1 MCRRVLL
8 LMCLAALSS
17 CKPSMPSGSLI
28 EQPVQEG
35 SLSCED
41 PLVEFD
47 LGDLV
52 LEINPSAQANLP
64 KQIVVI
70 QDPKELQQPIA
81 LKQARDVQIE
91 LKGLSQI
98 DESILFAIDKD
109 TNELV
114 SDVFMTPSHSQTEG
128 SSIEYKLQSVEPIQV
143 KLSLNAT
150 LMARVVDHTPYR
162 FAILPPNPTQRA
174 PIFTSIAS
182 IEGLKVA
189 LQVNPLGVSYQG
201 SIQADIEEWE
211 QLRPFLQVSLKQG
224 IQEVST
230 KAFLGAQGEYALV
243 ASASFVK
250 PIQEEPVFVEVRS
263 TDHIGFPVMKRL
275 VSLPLK
281 ITTKEEAPAE
291 DPFNFSWL
299 QDRAPRLYAYAAHA
313 QGVSVYQ
320 HWVFSNQE
328 QANLGFTIQDATSA
342 YAFEKPSW
350 RVVKSKHNQEAT
362 LYQKDVA
369 LKDRGKPETF
379 SFERKNRLSGKV
391 LSCKGVPLAYA
402 KLVLSPRPA
411 QYNEE
416 GLAWL
421 SSLPLNVYQFTNQA
435 GNFTLDLDPVMHDAV
450 LYPPLGSN
458 SCVARVKIEGARQ
471 DITDIQMPSCQQL
484 RATLKS
490 PNQEPLRYSFV
501 RVFAVDKQQ
510 SRAPLFLGETY
521 TDEQGNLTMSVPFKA
536 DLH

>member
-1 MCRRVLL
+1 MCRSVLL
-8 LMCLAALSS
+8 LMCLVGLSS
-17 CKPSMPSGSLI
+17 CKPSSSSGSPT
-28 EQPVQEG
+28 EQLVQEG
-35 SLSCED
+35 NLSCQD

-64 KQIVVI
+64 KQVVMI
-70 QDPKELQQPIA
+70 RDAKELQQPIE

-91 LKGLSQI
+91 LKGLSSI

-114 SDVFMTPSHSQTEG
+114 SDVFMTPSYG
-128 SSIEYKLQSVEPIQV
+128 AYKQQSVEPIQV
-143 KLSLNAT
+143 KLGLNAT
-150 LMARVVDHTPYR
+150 LMARIVDHIPYR
-162 FAILPPNPTQRA
+162 FAMLPPNPTQRA
-174 PIFTSIAS
+174 PIFADIVSM
-182 IEGLKVA
+182 EGQKVA

-211 QLRPFLQVSLKQG
+211 QMRPFLQVSLKQG

-230 KAFLGAQGEYALV
+230 KAFLGSQGEYALV
-243 ASASFVK
+243 ASASFAK
-250 PIQEEPVFVEVRS
+250 PIQEEPVFVEVHS
-263 TDHIGFPVMKRL
+263 TDYVSFPVVKRF

-281 ITTKEEAPAE
+281 TTAKEEVPAE
-291 DPFNFSWL
+291 NPFNFSWL

-350 RVVKSKHNQEAT
+350 RVVKSKNNQEAT
-362 LYQKDVA
+362 LYQKDVV

-391 LSCKGVPLAYA
+391 LSCKGVPLAYV
-402 KLVLSPRPA
+402 KLVLSPRPT

-416 GLAWL
+416 GLDWL

-435 GNFTLDLDPVMHDAV
+435 GNFTLDLDPVMHDVV
-450 LYPPLGSN
+450 LYPPFGSN

-471 DITDIQMPSCQQL
+471 DIIDIQMPSCQQL

-501 RVFAVDKQQ
+501 RVFAADKQH
-510 SRAPLFLGETY
+510 SRAPLLLGETY
-521 TDEQGNLTMSVPFKA
+521 TDEQGKLTMSVPLRS
-536 DLH
+536 DLY